1 MRLEIRDITNEL
13 REVTAAKWY
22 PLGIELGVK
31 ATKLSEIQA
40 NYPHDTQ
47 RCKYEVLNLWL
58 NNAQPTEVTWET
70 LAQALEEI
78 DESTTAQNLRRKTS
92 VPKG

>member
-1 MRLEIRDITNEL
+1 MHLEMREIIDEL

-22 PLGIELGVK
+22 QLGIELGLK
-31 ATKLSEIQA
+31 PTTLSEIQA

-47 RCKYEVLNLWL
+47 RCKHEVLNWWL
-58 NNAQPTEVTWET
+58 HNAQPTEINWET
-70 LAQALEEI
+70 LAQALEAI

-92 VPKG
+92 VQG